1 MRYLLDTHILLWLLE
16 DSSRVSVT
24 ALEKLRTAEVIYVS
38 AVTIWEITIKK
49 MSGKLKIE
57 DGLLANVA
65 RSGFKELPIS
75 WENGYGI
82 GELKLPHGD
91 PFDRLLLTQARQDQL
106 TLVTMDRVLLKAQ
119 PALCLDARR

>member
-16 DSSRVSVT
+16 DSSRVGKVT
-24 ALEKLRTAEVIYVS
+24 LEKLRAAEVIYVS
-38 AVTIWEITIKK
+38 AASVWEIAIKK
-49 MSGKLKIE
+49 HAGKLEIE

-65 RSGFKELPIS
+65 RSGFKELPIG

-82 GELKLPHGD
+82 SEVKLPHGD
-91 PFDRLLLTQARQDQL
+91 PFDLLLLTQAWQNQL

-119 PALCLDARR
+119 PTLCMDARR